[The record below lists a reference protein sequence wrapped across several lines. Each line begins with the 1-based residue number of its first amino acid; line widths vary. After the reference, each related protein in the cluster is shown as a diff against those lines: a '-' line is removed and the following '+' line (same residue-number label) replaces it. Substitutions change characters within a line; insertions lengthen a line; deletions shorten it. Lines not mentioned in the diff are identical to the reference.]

1 MADAEH
7 VADVLPHHDKEA
19 GDVGMGTFVLAL
31 TLGIAC
37 RAWLSKWTRLP
48 YTCLVLLLGLLYGFV
63 LYTEVARTGPDL
75 ISLSADLWINIS
87 PEAILTVILP
97 VLIFGSSFACDLHLF
112 LQLKGPILTLAGPAV
127 LINTAI
133 LGVSVKYVLPYG
145 WDWPTSFMVASI
157 LAATDPVAVVAIL
170 KELGV
175 AESLSTLIDGE
186 SLLNDGVAIVL
197 YSIFSHLVVHE
208 ESFSP
213 MGTFEEALVL
223 CLGGP
228 AIGVGVGIA
237 ASTFLGF
244 LINDPASE
252 ITVTIVAGYGSYLL
266 AELAEASGVLS
277 MVAAGLYLS
286 YHGLGRISARVT
298 ESLHSFWEM
307 AEWIAN
313 TLIFFLS
320 GLIMAERALV
330 SATVH
335 GVDWAYLLLV
345 YVILN
350 ITRAFGVLICFPV
363 LVRGPYGISL
373 RQAVLLSWGGLRGAV
388 SLTLSIAVSQVEGI
402 PEETR
407 ARISFLIAG
416 IVLLTILINGTTCK
430 PLLNRLGLN
439 NPSEAERELFIRAT
453 NMVEGGLEK
462 ALRELKRDKYL
473 GDADWNIVFRYL
485 PVPTAQVYW
494 HRVQAGHL
502 KLNEEELAL
511 IGAYVQGGVEDR
523 MLTNK
528 MSAQEAAGLGIP
540 AAPMP
545 LERLSPAVTWMTS
558 LGRWLQGGH
567 WSLIPGSKYEELPP
581 RLRNRWRRYTL
592 ENNDLGGVLHGDKLM
607 VIREATYERLINPL
621 VLPEENWEDDK
632 EEVVVDGGTGKAI
645 HVHELNVSAMMDD
658 YEQEGSGDFKRKKK
672 LLRTNT
678 TAVPTSQMLAAS
690 PAFVVPPVPRAKSF
704 TVAVT
709 ANQPRLHTGPMT
721 TTPALGPIITEGE
734 EEECED
740 DVVVECGKASGTK
753 VEENGDHALSFA
765 QSLAEARLRLMTIL
779 KHVYWGSF
787 QSGLLSPTGI
797 RAFDSNMALL
807 VLTPHKELDEW
818 TALETRV
825 LLALRTMQENQRWRR
840 LPLVG
845 KLVQTM
851 LFNRLA
857 FFFELAMVF
866 IEAHS
871 NVDLEGLFGVGP
883 MARQLAR
890 EVDAEVLRA
899 KAALKEFL
907 PVFPDIIN
915 SVKTE
920 IAARFLLNKY
930 RSLLEHAVE
939 SGSLEQK
946 EFDTG
951 IKAVDASMVKLYDHT
966 HNEIAAP
973 RPVLLNNLSFLHF
986 LSQDEK
992 LRFFGTKSTLC
1003 RDVYVRSET
1012 TFMNKGT
1019 TDLKG
1024 WYVIVRGSVL
1034 SGYGDSGEE
1043 GGEAMVEEE
1052 ESILQNGA
1060 ILGFIEALLQSPT
1073 QPVPHSYTAA
1083 SFVHLLYF
1091 DRAAIL
1097 QEAERHP
1104 ALARSLWW
1112 VLAAFE
1118 LRRNEELGLQSCS
1131 MNQLG
1136 TLLADEKLLYVPM
1149 HGNVSGVGGTTTKR
1163 GGGGGRNSMSGR
1175 GSGEKDELTH
1185 SASNSNVGLKIFK
1198 SGSLGATLR
1207 SAISSSSNAMAQE
1220 GQSEGGEELEI
1231 KQTHS
1236 GLHFMGSSG
1245 GGHQVLN
1252 SDGNCHLVL
1261 LTGRL
1266 ESAGEEGEE
1275 SVVQHSY
1282 VAPPVRVIPFLT
1294 EGNWWLSRG
1303 TVGFY
1308 LNEDHCQA
1316 LVQPPDSQAGQS
1328 GGGVAVSF
1336 TPMLYRFTSMVGPK
1350 AFKSAPGGSGPLL
1363 IYPMAMREASQNQAC
1378 LPQPARKV
1386 AHGARKLPRGVGGVT
1401 WGCKEGEKE
1410 EEEEEEEDDD
1420 EEAEEEEKE
1429 AEEEEEEEE
1438 EKEESD
1444 GSDEAA
1450 VGAMLRQRMSQKVA
1464 SRRWL

>member
-1 MADAEH
+1 MSEAENVIE
-7 VADVLPHHDKEA
+7 VASHHEGA
-19 GDVGMGTFVLAL
+19 SDVGMGTFVLAL

-37 RAWLSKWTRLP
+37 RACFSKWTRLP
-48 YTCLVLLLGLLYGFV
+48 YTCLVLLLGLLYGFL
-63 LYTEVARTGPDL
+63 LYTEVSRTGPDL
-75 ISLSADLWINIS
+75 VSLSADLWINIS
-87 PEAILTVILP
+87 PEAILTIILP
-97 VLIFGSSFACDLHLF
+97 ILIFGSSFATDLHLF
-112 LQLKGPILTLAGPAV
+112 LQQLTPILTLAGPAV

-133 LGVSVKYVLPYG
+133 LGITIKYVLPYG
-145 WDWPTSFMVASI
+145 WDWPTSFMVSSI
-157 LAATDPVAVVAIL
+157 LSATDPVAVVAIL

-197 YSIFSHLVVHE
+197 YSIFSRLAVHE
-208 ESFSP
+208 ETFSP
-213 MGTFEEALVL
+213 MGTFKEALVL

-228 AIGVGVGIA
+228 AIGVGVGIVSSA
-237 ASTFLGF
+237 VLGF
-244 LINDPASE
+244 LLNDPASE
-252 ITVTIVAGYGSYLL
+252 ITVTIIAGYGSYLL

-277 MVAAGLYLS
+277 MVGAGLYLS

-307 AEWIAN
+307 AEWLAN

-320 GLIMAERALV
+320 GLIMAEKALV
-330 SATVH
+330 SSTVR
-335 GVDWAYLLLV
+335 GVDWAYLLLL

-350 ITRAFGVLICFPV
+350 VTRAFGVAVCFPV
-363 LVRGPYGISL
+363 LARGPYGISW
-373 RQAVLLSWGGLRGAV
+373 RQAMLLSWGGLRGAV

-439 NPSEAERELFIRAT
+439 SPSEAERELFIRAT
-453 NMVEGGLEK
+453 NVVEGGLEK
-462 ALRELKRDKYL
+462 ALRELKHDKYL

-494 HRVQAGHL
+494 HRVQAGHI
-502 KLNEEELAL
+502 KLNEEELAF

-528 MSAQEAAGLGIP
+528 MSAQETAGLGIP
-540 AAPMP
+540 AAPTP
-545 LERLSPAVTWMTS
+545 PKRLSPAVTWMTS
-558 LGRWLQGGH
+558 LGRWLRGGH

-581 RLRNRWRRYTL
+581 RVRNRWRRYTMQY
-592 ENNDLGGVLHGDKLM
+592 NDLEEVLHGDKLM
-607 VIREATYERLINPL
+607 VIREATYERLANPL
-621 VLPEENWEDDK
+621 VLPEEDGEDEE

-645 HVHELNVSAMMDD
+645 DVHELNVAAMMDD
-658 YEQEGSGDFKRKKK
+658 YEEEGGGKVKGKKK
-672 LLRTNT
+672 QQQHKT
-678 TAVPTSQMLAAS
+678 TAVATSPSLAAS
-690 PAFVVPPVPRAKSF
+690 PVTAFVVPPVPRAKSF

-721 TTPALGPIITEGE
+721 ATPAVLGPSITEEGE
-734 EEECED
+734 EEECGDGE
-740 DVVVECGKASGTK
+740 VVEGGKAKGKGKGHHT
-753 VEENGDHALSFA
+753 LSFA

-787 QSGLLSPTGI
+787 QSGLLSPNGI

-825 LLALRTMQENQRWRR
+825 LLPLRTVQESQRWRG

-845 KLVQTM
+845 RLVQTM

-871 NVDLEGLFGVGP
+871 NVDLEGLFGAGP
-883 MARQLAR
+883 MAQQLAR

-966 HNEIAAP
+966 HSEIAAP
-973 RPVLLNNLSFLHF
+973 RPVLLNNLSFLRF
-986 LSQDEK
+986 LSQEDK
-992 LRFFGTKSTLC
+992 LRLFGPSSTLC

-1012 TFMNKGT
+1012 TFMSKGA

-1034 SGYGDSGEE
+1034 SGYGDGGEE
-1043 GGEAMVEEE
+1043 GGEAMEEE

-1060 ILGFIEALLQSPT
+1060 ILGFIESLLQSPT

-1083 SFVHLLYF
+1083 SYVHLLYF

-1097 QEAERHP
+1097 QEAERYP

-1118 LRRNEELGLQSCS
+1118 LRRNEALGLQSCS

-1136 TLLADEKLLYVPM
+1136 TLLAEEKLLCVPM
-1149 HGNVSGVGGTTTKR
+1149 HGNVNGVEGATARR
-1163 GGGGGRNSMSGR
+1163 GGGRGGMNNMSGG
-1175 GSGEKDELTH
+1175 GSGEGVELTH
-1185 SASNSNVGLKIFK
+1185 SSSNAGRTIFK
-1198 SGSLGATLR
+1198 NGSIGAALR
-1207 SAISSSSNAMAQE
+1207 SAMSSSSLAAMSQQGE
-1220 GQSEGGEELEI
+1220 SDGGDGVVEI
-1231 KQTHS
+1231 KHTLS
-1236 GLHFMGSSG
+1236 GLAFMGGSRGGGG
-1245 GGHQVLN
+1245 GGHQVLE

-1261 LTGRL
+1261 LTGRA
-1266 ESAGEEGEE
+1266 ECGEEEVGGSEE
-1275 SVVQHSY
+1275 KHLH
-1282 VAPPVRVIPFLT
+1282 VAPPVLVVPFLP
-1294 EGNWWLSRG
+1294 EGRWRLSRG
-1303 TVGFY
+1303 TVAFY

-1316 LVQPPDSQAGQS
+1316 LVQPPASHAAQS
-1328 GGGVAVSF
+1328 GGGDAAGGAASF
-1336 TPMLYRFTSMVGPK
+1336 APMLYRFTSMVGPK
-1350 AFKSAPGGSGPLL
+1350 AFKTAPGGSGPLL
-1363 IYPMAMREASQNQAC
+1363 IYPMAMREASQKQAHM
-1378 LPQPARKV
+1378 PQPAGDV
-1386 AHGARKLPRGVGGVT
+1386 ARGAHKAPRVAGGVS
-1401 WGCKEGEKE
+1401 WGGKEGE
-1410 EEEEEEEDDD
+1410 EEEEEEEDEED
-1420 EEAEEEEKE
+1420 EG
-1429 AEEEEEEEE
+1429 
-1438 EKEESD
+1438 SD